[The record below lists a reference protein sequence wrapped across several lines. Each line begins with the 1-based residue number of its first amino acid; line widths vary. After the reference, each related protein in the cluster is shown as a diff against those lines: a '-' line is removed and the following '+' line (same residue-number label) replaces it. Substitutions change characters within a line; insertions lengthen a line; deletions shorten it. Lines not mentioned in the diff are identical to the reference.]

1 MHNVWKSAMKSRI
14 GIWIWI
20 FELNMDN
27 IASLLDSK
35 DIFWARKFSNLKV
48 MNLNLDKIERKY
60 SDI

>member
-14 GIWIWI
+14 GIWI

-35 DIFWARKFSNLKV
+35 DIFWARKFSNLS
-48 MNLNLDKIERKY
+48 NEFEFG
-60 SDI
+60 